1 MAKLYLIRHGE
12 TDYNNAMR
20 FQGRTDI
27 LLNQKGIEQAE
38 KAAEFFRDIPLQ
50 AIYTSSL
57 KRARTTAEIIG
68 KVKGLEPQATDA
80 LQEMSFGIWENM
92 NSKDIQKKYAKE
104 WKDFCKPGY
113 DNDSPGGMYVR
124 CAETRLSCCTGNP
137 GSVSGWRRGVC
148 GPRRHYPCVDL
159 HHAGAGSEPCLACA
173 CRECFHNLFL
183 LLGPVL
189 HAGLCKPDAILNGMA
204 SKQSIVLI
212 YKIYDRSDVRT
223 VRYRIDFRM
232 T

>member
-104 WKDFCKPGY
+104 WKDFFA
-113 DNDSPGGMYVR
+113 SPATTTIRWMCRNAPILLYR
-124 CAETRLSCCTGNP
+124 KSWISIRMATWRLWPTEAL
-137 GSVSGWRRGVC
+137 SVC
-148 GPRRHYPCVDL
+148 
-159 HHAGAGSEPCLACA
+159 
-173 CRECFHNLFL
+173 
-183 LLGPVL
+183 
-189 HAGLCKPDAILNGMA
+189 
-204 SKQSIVLI
+204 
-212 YKIYDRSDVRT
+212 
-223 VRYRIDFRM
+223 
-232 T
+232 